1 MRRVSQ
7 AWCRPHPEL
16 TSLQHQACAILP
28 SSPKVLAPFTLQFH
42 LEHARAENPANPP
55 LIGANILCSLPR
67 TFNLAQES
75 IQAYGKSLLIEI
87 PRQALSVGVTFLQ
100 IQFYLP
106 RHMLVIAETELL
118 EIEHYW
124 SQWSDKLRSRVHPHI
139 SLCIRLCSGE
149 PSLIFLDH
157 NKSLRYLA
165 IHHFFPLSMW
175 KPSACGPD
183 PILAWTA
190 FCNGILSHRTRS
202 AMPIFLYIRSS
213 PAADNTIHQSK
224 RVLRSRC
231 INNHRGTAY
240 ADSQIHP
247 LTQANLMFSSPEL
260 QEVRRRIVLQ
270 RLSGSSWTG

>member
-87 PRQALSVGVTFLQ
+87 PRQALGVGVTFLQ

-124 SQWSDKLRSRVHPHI
+124 SQWSDKLRSRVTHTSHCAYDCAVVNHP
-139 SLCIRLCSGE
+139 SS
-149 PSLIFLDH
+149 SLITTNRYDTWPSITS
-157 NKSLRYLA
+157 SL
-165 IHHFFPLSMW
+165 
-175 KPSACGPD
+175 SACGSLPLVG
-183 PILAWTA
+183 PILSWLGLLFVTESSPTGQGLLCPSFFTSDRVQPLIILYTSQNV
-190 FCNGILSHRTRS
+190 FCGLGASIIIEVLHMQTHRFILSPKPT
-202 AMPIFLYIRSS
+202 
-213 PAADNTIHQSK
+213 
-224 RVLRSRC
+224 
-231 INNHRGTAY
+231 
-240 ADSQIHP
+240 
-247 LTQANLMFSSPEL
+247 
-260 QEVRRRIVLQ
+260 
-270 RLSGSSWTG
+270 

>member
-1 MRRVSQ
+1 MIASHRAQIQILRPKLDFKASYGTQHAGTQKEIRDMMRRVSQ

-139 SLCIRLCSGE
+139 
-149 PSLIFLDH
+149 
-157 NKSLRYLA
+157 
-165 IHHFFPLSMW
+165 
-175 KPSACGPD
+175 
-183 PILAWTA
+183 
-190 FCNGILSHRTRS
+190 
-202 AMPIFLYIRSS
+202 
-213 PAADNTIHQSK
+213 
-224 RVLRSRC
+224 
-231 INNHRGTAY
+231 
-240 ADSQIHP
+240 
-247 LTQANLMFSSPEL
+247 
-260 QEVRRRIVLQ
+260 
-270 RLSGSSWTG
+270 